1 MPILRAVETDA
12 TGWRGGGFVP
22 QAFNRRHV

>member
-12 TGWRGGGFVP
+12 TAGVAAVLYHKRPIG
-22 QAFNRRHV
+22 AT